1 MEESG
6 KRKVSTNDS
15 RRFSCAGKELFLK
28 NRTKRLQYCISSCF
42 DRNMRIHYYEKKKMF
57 LKSICTRAV
66 APRSLHT
73 HFVIAHRLPLW
84 IAREFLSCVFHPLHR
99 LTVGKERI
107 VGEYA
112 FANLLHY
119 FFFFLGVHFPF
130 SIHTGGKWLRCF
142 PCLHCH
148 CLIYISLVL
157 LKQQRHFASL
167 RTDLFVAFHAH
178 FLFHNYLKNSK
189 SMYCTKCLCRHVSQ
203 LCAIIC

>member
-1 MEESG
+1 MRKKNVFKKHLYESRG
-6 KRKVSTNDS
+6 TSKSTHTFRHRSPLAFVDCSRISFLRLSPPTSSHSWQRKDC
-15 RRFSCAGKELFLK
+15 RRV
-28 NRTKRLQYCISSCF
+28 CIC
-42 DRNMRIHYYEKKKMF
+42 K
-57 LKSICTRAV
+57 
-66 APRSLHT
+66 PP
-73 HFVIAHRLPLW
+73 PL
-84 IAREFLSCVFHPLHR
+84 
-99 LTVGKERI
+99 
-107 VGEYA
+107 
-112 FANLLHY
+112 

>member
-1 MEESG
+1 
-6 KRKVSTNDS
+6 
-15 RRFSCAGKELFLK
+15 
-28 NRTKRLQYCISSCF
+28 
-42 DRNMRIHYYEKKKMF
+42 MF
-57 LKSICTRAV
+57 LKSICTRAM

-73 HFVIAHRLPLW
+73 HFVIAHRCLCGLLANFFPASFTPTSSHSWQRKDCRRVCICKPPPL
-84 IAREFLSCVFHPLHR
+84 
-99 LTVGKERI
+99 
-107 VGEYA
+107 
-112 FANLLHY
+112 
-119 FFFFLGVHFPF
+119 FFFLSVHFPF

-189 SMYCTKCLCRHVSQ
+189 TMYCTKCLCRHVSQ
-203 LCAIIC
+203 LYAIIC